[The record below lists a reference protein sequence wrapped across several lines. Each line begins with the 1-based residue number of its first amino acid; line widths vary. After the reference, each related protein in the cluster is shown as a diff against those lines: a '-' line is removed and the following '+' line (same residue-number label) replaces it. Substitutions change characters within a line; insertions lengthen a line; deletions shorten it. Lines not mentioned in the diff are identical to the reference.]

1 MGARTDLNNVYAF
14 GSIGLAGVLGLV
26 TSSFAVFVIASAVLI
41 GVSIQTGG
49 IRGQGNGRSGNRR
62 RGR

>member
-1 MGARTDLNNVYAF
+1 MGARTDLNNVYVF
-14 GSIGLAGVLGLV
+14 GSLGVAGLLGLITGSV
-26 TSSFAVFVIASAVLI
+26 TVFVIASAVLI
-41 GVSIQTGG
+41 GTSIQTGG